1 MNQKLGL
8 VNWFIELQGEFL
20 TFVENQNHLRNLFF
34 ILLFL
39 SYICVSQ
46 NPYNITIDQTS
57 GLPSNSV
64 YDIFQDSNGFMWFA
78 TGKGLTKYDGNYF
91 KTFTADFQTS
101 KSGSCIAEDDFGRIW
116 YANFD
121 GFLYYVEKGIIKALP
136 QETSLG
142 YYRFGIIKNELFLIQ
157 PNEVFVYDLKTLTVK
172 YKHKISDK
180 QITFCYATSEKFYV
194 LGDFLYEFGIKN
206 AVKKYD
212 LPNNFYKEIF
222 TPLLNKLGQKLII
235 NSKSTA
241 VFFSFENGLFSK
253 SNLKNPAD
261 FTQNTAITDNA
272 IWICSPNGLYKNDLV
287 SNQNKTYFFN
297 QNISYIFKDKNN
309 NYWVSTLNKGMLF
322 IQDFSNNF
330 IDLQPKPNSLA
341 LGKNEIFIGSERD
354 LIYKL
359 NINNLQTE
367 IIHQSKSNHTISQ
380 IFKDTI
386 NDKLFFNSFKFNI
399 LNKENKITNDYS
411 IAIKDVKKVDEKY
424 FSFAASGLLGIFYI
438 DENLK
443 SSWDYIF
450 EKNKNQAFSGFNQ
463 SLLLTNTNG
472 KSTEYNATNNTIYF
486 ATNNGLIAITN
497 DGKSKEIKFKNKTIF
512 LVKIQKYKDKI
523 IGLSTSEKLY
533 SINSNNEI
541 SEFNLPDFIAKEK
554 FSRFF
559 IRNQFCYLFTENSVY
574 EFDFESQKIQKIL
587 SISNNIEVTDVV
599 LKNNKLFFA
608 TSKGIVIKNRN
619 EIDNFPKPTLIITE
633 ILINGNQI
641 ELNQVKELNPD
652 QNDVEIHFS
661 ILAFVPNENYA
672 VSYKINNSD
681 WKTLDISDKNLKLS
695 SLSPGK
701 YNIQLAIIDNNLKI
715 DLQTI
720 QFTIKKPFW
729 LHPLFIIGFVCV
741 FLGFVYW
748 IYHLQIRKIEKRNL
762 LQLEKVN
769 LEKNLNQSK
778 LKAIKSQMN
787 PHFFYNALNTIQS
800 YILSNDKKQAVNYLS
815 KFSNLTRTILEM
827 TEKET
832 ISIAEELKTL
842 GLYLD
847 IEKARFEED
856 FEYQILVD
864 KTIDA
869 ENIKIPTML
878 LQPYVEN
885 AVKHGLLHKQGKKL
899 VTIHF
904 QKNGEHLKISIDDN
918 GIGRQKSAEL
928 NAIKNK
934 NHQSFASEATQ
945 NRVNLLNQY
954 NQKNISIQFIDKT
967 NLIQQSI
974 GITVVFEIP
983 ITY

>member
-1 MNQKLGL
+1 M
-8 VNWFIELQGEFL
+8 VNWFIQLQGEFL
-20 TFVENQNHLRNLFF
+20 TFVENQNQLRNLFF
-34 ILLFL
+34 IFLLL

-46 NPYNITIDQTS
+46 NPYHFTIDKTS

-64 YDIFQDSNGFMWFA
+64 YDIFQDSKGFMWFA

-136 QETSLG
+136 QKTSLG

-157 PNEVFVYDLKTLTVK
+157 PNAVFVYDLKTLTIK

-180 QITFCYATSEKFYV
+180 QISFCYATSEKFYA
-194 LGDFLYEFGIKN
+194 LGDFLYEFGSENVIIKH
-206 AVKKYD
+206 D
-212 LPNNFYKEIF
+212 LPNNFYKNIV
-222 TPLLNKLGQKLII
+222 TPIMNKLGRKLII
-235 NSKSTA
+235 NSKSSA
-241 VFFSFENGLFSK
+241 VFYSFENGLFSK
-253 SNLKNPAD
+253 SKLTNSAD
-261 FTQNTAITDNA
+261 FIQNTAIIDNA
-272 IWICSPNGLYKNDLV
+272 IWVCTPNGIYKKDLV
-287 SNQNKTYFFN
+287 SNQHKSYFSY
-297 QNISYIFKDKNN
+297 QNISYAFKDKNS
-309 NYWVSTLNKGMLF
+309 NYWVSTLNKGVLF
-322 IQDFSNNF
+322 IKDFSNNF
-330 IDLQPKPNSLA
+330 IDLQPKPISLV
-341 LGKNEIFIGSERD
+341 LTKNEIYIGSEKD

-359 NINNLQTE
+359 NIDNLKTE
-367 IIHQSKSNHTISQ
+367 IIHQSKSNHAISQ
-380 IFKDTI
+380 IFVDTI
-386 NDKLFFNSFKFNI
+386 SNNIFFNSFKFNI
-399 LNKENKITNDYS
+399 LNKYNKIINNYS
-411 IAIKDVKKVDEKY
+411 IAIKDIKKVDEKY
-424 FSFAASGLLGIFYI
+424 FSFAASGLLGIFYV

-443 SSWDYIF
+443 SSWDFIF
-450 EKNKNQAFSGFNQ
+450 EKNKNEAFSGFNQ

-472 KSTEYNATNNTIYF
+472 KSTEYNPTNNTIYY

-497 DGKSKEIKFKNKTIF
+497 DGKSKEIKHQNQTVF
-512 LVKIQKYKDKI
+512 LIKIQKYKDKI

-559 IRNQFCYLFTENSVY
+559 IRNQFCYLFTEKSIY
-574 EFDFESQKIQKIL
+574 EFDFESQKTQKIL
-587 SISNNIEVTDVV
+587 SISNDIEVTDVV
-599 LKNNKLFFA
+599 LKNNQLFFA

-619 EIDNFPKPTLIITE
+619 EIDNFPKPSLIINE
-633 ILINGNQI
+633 IQINGKRI
-641 ELNQVKELNPD
+641 ELNQVTALNPD
-652 QNDVEIHFS
+652 QNDVEINFS
-661 ILAFVPNENYA
+661 TLAFVPNESYP

-681 WKTLDISDKNLKLS
+681 WKTLDFSDKNLKLS

-701 YNIQLAIIDNNLKI
+701 YNIQLAINDNNSKI

-729 LHPLFIIGFVCV
+729 LHPFFIIGFVAI
-741 FLGFVYW
+741 FMGFIYW
-748 IYHLQIRKIEKRNL
+748 IYNLQIRKIEKRNL

-827 TEKET
+827 SEKET
-832 ISIAEELKTL
+832 ISIAEEVKTL

-864 KTIDA
+864 KKIDA

-885 AVKHGLLHKQGKKL
+885 VVKHGLLHKQGKKL

-904 QKNGEHLKISIDDN
+904 QKIDKHIRISVDDN

-967 NLIQQSI
+967 NLSQQTI
-974 GITVVFEIP
+974 GTTVVFEIP

>member
-1 MNQKLGL
+1 M
-8 VNWFIELQGEFL
+8 
-20 TFVENQNHLRNLFF
+20 
-34 ILLFL
+34 L

-46 NPYNITIDQTS
+46 NPYHFTIDKTS

-64 YDIFQDSNGFMWFA
+64 YDIFQDSKGFMWFA

-136 QETSLG
+136 QKTSLG

-157 PNEVFVYDLKTLTVK
+157 PNAVFVYDLKTLTIK

-180 QITFCYATSEKFYV
+180 QISFCYATSEKFYA
-194 LGDFLYEFGIKN
+194 LGDFLYEFGSENVIIKH
-206 AVKKYD
+206 D
-212 LPNNFYKEIF
+212 LPNNFYKNIV
-222 TPLLNKLGQKLII
+222 TPIMNKLGRKLII
-235 NSKSTA
+235 NSKSSA
-241 VFFSFENGLFSK
+241 VFYSFENGLFSK
-253 SNLKNPAD
+253 SKLTNSAD
-261 FTQNTAITDNA
+261 FIQNTAIIDNA
-272 IWICSPNGLYKNDLV
+272 IWVCTPNGIYKKDLV
-287 SNQNKTYFFN
+287 SNQHKSYFSY
-297 QNISYIFKDKNN
+297 QNISYAFKDKNS
-309 NYWVSTLNKGMLF
+309 NYWVSTLNKGVLF
-322 IQDFSNNF
+322 IKDFSNNF
-330 IDLQPKPNSLA
+330 IDLQPKPISLV
-341 LGKNEIFIGSERD
+341 LTKNEIYIGSEKD

-359 NINNLQTE
+359 NIDNLKTE
-367 IIHQSKSNHTISQ
+367 IIHQSKSNHAISQ
-380 IFKDTI
+380 IFVDTI
-386 NDKLFFNSFKFNI
+386 SNNIFFNSFKFNI
-399 LNKENKITNDYS
+399 LNKYNKIINNYS
-411 IAIKDVKKVDEKY
+411 IAIKDIKKVDEKY
-424 FSFAASGLLGIFYI
+424 FSFAASGLLGIFYV

-443 SSWDYIF
+443 SSWDFIF
-450 EKNKNQAFSGFNQ
+450 EKNKNEAFSGFNQ

-472 KSTEYNATNNTIYF
+472 KSTEYNPTNNTIYY

-497 DGKSKEIKFKNKTIF
+497 DGKSKEIKHQNQTVF
-512 LVKIQKYKDKI
+512 LIKIQKYKDKI

-559 IRNQFCYLFTENSVY
+559 IRNQFCYLFTEKSIY
-574 EFDFESQKIQKIL
+574 EFDFESQKTQKIL
-587 SISNNIEVTDVV
+587 SISNDIEVTDVV
-599 LKNNKLFFA
+599 LKNNQLFFA

-619 EIDNFPKPTLIITE
+619 EIDNFPKPSLIINE
-633 ILINGNQI
+633 IQINGKRI
-641 ELNQVKELNPD
+641 ELNQVTALNPD
-652 QNDVEIHFS
+652 QNDVEINFS
-661 ILAFVPNENYA
+661 TLAFVPNESYP

-681 WKTLDISDKNLKLS
+681 WKTLDFSDKNLKLS

-701 YNIQLAIIDNNLKI
+701 YNIQLAINDNNSKI

-729 LHPLFIIGFVCV
+729 LHPFFIIGFVAI
-741 FLGFVYW
+741 FMGFIYW
-748 IYHLQIRKIEKRNL
+748 IYNLQIRKIEKRNL

-827 TEKET
+827 SEKET
-832 ISIAEELKTL
+832 ISIAEEVKTL

-864 KTIDA
+864 KKIDA

-885 AVKHGLLHKQGKKL
+885 VVKHGLLHKQGKKL

-904 QKNGEHLKISIDDN
+904 QKIDKHIRISVDDN

-967 NLIQQSI
+967 NLSQQTI
-974 GITVVFEIP
+974 GTTVVFEIP

>member
-1 MNQKLGL
+1 M
-8 VNWFIELQGEFL
+8 VNWFIQLQGEFL
-20 TFVENQNHLRNLFF
+20 TFVENQNQLRNLFF
-34 ILLFL
+34 IFLLL

-46 NPYNITIDQTS
+46 NPYHFTIDKTS

-64 YDIFQDSNGFMWFA
+64 YDIFQDSKGFMWFA

-136 QETSLG
+136 QKTSLG

-157 PNEVFVYDLKTLTVK
+157 PNAVFVYDLKTLTIK

-180 QITFCYATSEKFYV
+180 QISFCYATSEKFYA
-194 LGDFLYEFGIKN
+194 LGDFLYEFGSENVIIKH
-206 AVKKYD
+206 D
-212 LPNNFYKEIF
+212 LPNNFYKNIV
-222 TPLLNKLGQKLII
+222 TPIMNKLGRKLII
-235 NSKSTA
+235 NSKSSA
-241 VFFSFENGLFSK
+241 VFYSFENGLFSK
-253 SNLKNPAD
+253 SKLTNSAD
-261 FTQNTAITDNA
+261 FIQNTAIIDNA
-272 IWICSPNGLYKNDLV
+272 IWVCTPNGIYKKDLV
-287 SNQNKTYFFN
+287 SNQHKSYFSY
-297 QNISYIFKDKNN
+297 QNISYAFKDKNS
-309 NYWVSTLNKGMLF
+309 NYWVSTLNKGVLF
-322 IQDFSNNF
+322 IKDFSNNF
-330 IDLQPKPNSLA
+330 IDLQPKPISLV
-341 LGKNEIFIGSERD
+341 LTKNEIYIGSEKD

-359 NINNLQTE
+359 NIDNLKTE
-367 IIHQSKSNHTISQ
+367 IIHQSKSNHAISQ
-380 IFKDTI
+380 IFVDTI
-386 NDKLFFNSFKFNI
+386 SNNIFFNSFKFNI
-399 LNKENKITNDYS
+399 LNKYNKIINNYS
-411 IAIKDVKKVDEKY
+411 IAIKDIKKVDEKY
-424 FSFAASGLLGIFYI
+424 FSFAASGLLGIFYV

-443 SSWDYIF
+443 SSWDFIF
-450 EKNKNQAFSGFNQ
+450 EKNKNEAFSGFNQ

-472 KSTEYNATNNTIYF
+472 KSTEYNPTNNTIYY

-497 DGKSKEIKFKNKTIF
+497 DGKSKEIKHQNQTVF
-512 LVKIQKYKDKI
+512 LIKIQKYKDKI

-559 IRNQFCYLFTENSVY
+559 IRNQFCYLFTEKSIY
-574 EFDFESQKIQKIL
+574 EFDFESQKTQKIL
-587 SISNNIEVTDVV
+587 SISNDIEVTDVV
-599 LKNNKLFFA
+599 LKNNQLFFA

-619 EIDNFPKPTLIITE
+619 EIDNFPKPSLIINE
-633 ILINGNQI
+633 IQINGKRI
-641 ELNQVKELNPD
+641 ELNQVTALNPD
-652 QNDVEIHFS
+652 QNDVEINFS
-661 ILAFVPNENYA
+661 TLAFVPNESYP

-681 WKTLDISDKNLKLS
+681 WKTLDFSDKNLKLS

-701 YNIQLAIIDNNLKI
+701 YNIQLAINDNNSKI

-729 LHPLFIIGFVCV
+729 LHPFFIIGFVAI
-741 FLGFVYW
+741 FMGFIYW
-748 IYHLQIRKIEKRNL
+748 IYNLQIRKIEKRNL

-827 TEKET
+827 SEKET
-832 ISIAEELKTL
+832 ISIAEEVKTL

-864 KTIDA
+864 KKIDA

-904 QKNGEHLKISIDDN
+904 QKIDKHIRISVDDN

-967 NLIQQSI
+967 NLSQQTI
-974 GITVVFEIP
+974 GTTVVFEIP